1 MAATV
6 MELYGS
12 KVFNEHEMRERL
24 PSSTYKSLK
33 ATIEKGQP
41 LDLEVANVVAS
52 VMKRWAIEL
61 GATHYTHWFQPLT
74 GITSEKHD
82 GFVSPQPDGT
92 AIMEFSGKELI
103 KGEPDASSFPSGG
116 LRATAE
122 ARGYTA
128 WDPTSYA
135 FVKDD
140 VLCIPTAFCS
150 YTGEALDKKTPLLR
164 SMQAISDQACK
175 VLKLFGKDVDRVAT
189 TVGPEQ
195 EYFLIRKEDYKKR
208 LDIVLTGRTLFGSAP
223 SKGQELE
230 EHYFGVIRPVVSEFM
245 KELDEELWKLGIPA
259 KTKHNEVAP
268 AQHELA
274 PIYDTTNVA
283 IDHNL
288 LTMEMM
294 KKIAAKHGLVCLQHE
309 KPFEGVNG
317 SGKHNNWSLSTTEEN
332 LLDPGDTP
340 MENLQFMVFLTAVI
354 KAVDEYADLLRTSV
368 ATPGNDHRLGANEAP
383 PAIISIFVG
392 EELEAVIDA
401 ICTDSPYAG
410 PVKMKMDLGVDVLP
424 KFSKDTTDRNR
435 TSPFAFTGN
444 KFEFRMPGSAQNL
457 SDANT
462 ILNTAVAKALKNF
475 TEETSDAADF
485 ECAAAAWVKK
495 TLNEHRRVIFNG
507 NGYTDAWE
515 QEAERRGLPNRKC
528 TPDAMI
534 ALKEAKNIDLM
545 EEFGVLTKTEMLS
558 RYEVEMEHY
567 SKIINI
573 EARTMLKIAN
583 KQLIPAATSYMGEVA
598 NTAAAKAAAV
608 EGISIK
614 AESKVLKALSH
625 YTDEMSDAADD
636 LKEATDKVCAL
647 EDESA
652 KAHAFHDEVLPI
664 MARLRAA
671 ADVAE
676 ELVDE
681 EYWPLPCY
689 SRMLFYTE

>member
-1 MAATV
+1 MAANV
-6 MELYGS
+6 MEIYGS
-12 KVFNEHEMRERL
+12 KVFNEHVMKERL
-24 PSSTYKSLK
+24 PSATYKSLER
-33 ATIEKGQP
+33 TLHKGAP
-41 LDLEVANVVAS
+41 LDIEVANVVAS
-52 VMKRWAIEL
+52 VMKRWAMEL

-82 GFVSPQPDGT
+82 GFVSPVGDGT
-92 AIMEFSGKELI
+92 AIMEFSGKELVR
-103 KGEPDASSFPSGG
+103 GEPDASSFPSGG
-116 LRATAE
+116 LRATCE

-140 VLCIPTAFCS
+140 VLCIPTAFVS

-164 SMQAISDQACK
+164 SMNALSNQAVRI
-175 VLKLFGKDVDRVAT
+175 LKLFGKDVDYVST

-195 EYFLIRKEDYKKR
+195 EYFLIKKEDYEAR
-208 LDIVLTGRTLFGSAP
+208 QDLILTGRTLFGAP
-223 SKGQELE
+223 SAKGQELE
-230 EHYFGVIRPVVSEFM
+230 EHYFGVIRPEVSEFM

-268 AQHELA
+268 CQHELA
-274 PIYDTTNVA
+274 PIFDTTNVA

-294 KKIAAKHGLVCLQHE
+294 KKIAPKYGLVCLQHE

-317 SGKHNNWSLSTTEEN
+317 SGKHNNWSMSTTHEN

-340 MENLQFMVFLTAVI
+340 MENLQFLVFLAAVI

-401 ICTDSPYAG
+401 IASDSPYAG

-444 KFEFRMPGSAQNL
+444 KFEFRMPGSAENL

-462 ILNTAVAKALKNF
+462 ILNTAVAKELKGYADELESAEDFTSAVIAL
-475 TEETSDAADF
+475 
-485 ECAAAAWVKK
+485 VKR
-495 TLNEHRRVIFNG
+495 TIRDHRRVIFNG
-507 NGYTDAWE
+507 NGYTAEWE
-515 QEAERRGLPNRKC
+515 EEAAKRGLPNKKN
-528 TPDAMI
+528 TPAALPALIEPKNI
-534 ALKEAKNIDLM
+534 ALM
-545 EEFGVLTKTEMLS
+545 EDFGVLTKVEMES

-573 EARTMLKIAN
+573 EALTMLEMAR
-583 KQLIPAATSYMGEVA
+583 KQLLPAVNAYMSEVA
-598 NTAAAKAAAV
+598 NTAASKLAVSESLSVRSETKALTRLSADADAMSDAVDELQAAV
-608 EGISIK
+608 D
-614 AESKVLKALSH
+614 AAKALS
-625 YTDEMSDAADD
+625 
-636 LKEATDKVCAL
+636 
-647 EDESA
+647 DESA
-652 KAHAFHDEVLPI
+652 KAVAFHDDVLPK
-664 MARLRAA
+664 MDALRAA
-671 ADVAE
+671 ADDAE
-676 ELVDE
+676 TICGED
-681 EYWPLPCY
+681 YWPLPSY
-689 SRMLFYTE
+689 SKMLYYV

>member
-52 VMKRWAIEL
+52 VMKRWAIEQ

-175 VLKLFGKDVDRVAT
+175 VLHLFGKDVPRVAT

-195 EYFLIRKEDYKKR
+195 EYFLIRKEDYEKR

-230 EHYFGVIRPVVSEFM
+230 EHYFGTIRPIVSEYM

-294 KKIAAKHGLVCLQHE
+294 KKIALKHGLVCLQHE

-317 SGKHNNWSLSTTEEN
+317 SGKHNNWSISTTEEN

-340 MENLQFMVFLTAVI
+340 MENLQFMVFLSAVI
-354 KAVDEYADLLRTSV
+354 KAVDEYADLLRTAV

-401 ICTDSPYAG
+401 VCTDSPYAG

-444 KFEFRMPGSAQNL
+444 KFEFRMPGSAENL

-462 ILNTAVAKALKNF
+462 ILNTAVAKELKEF
-475 TEETSDAADF
+475 TEETSGAADF

-495 TLNEHRRVIFNG
+495 TLNDHRRVIFNG
-507 NGYTDAWE
+507 NGYSEAWE
-515 QEAERRGLPNRKC
+515 AEAERRGLPNRKC

-534 ALKEAKNIDLM
+534 ALKDPKNIALM

-583 KQLIPAATSYMGEVA
+583 KQLIPAATAYMGEVA
-598 NTAAAKAAAV
+598 NTAAAKSAAV
-608 EGISIK
+608 EGISTK
-614 AESKVLKALSH
+614 AEAKVLQALSK
-625 YTDEMSDAADD
+625 YTDEMSDAADE
-636 LKEATDKVCAL
+636 LKEVTDKVCAL

-652 KAHAFHDEVLPI
+652 KAHAFHDEVLPV
-664 MARLRAA
+664 MAKLRAA

-689 SRMLFYTE
+689 SRMLYYTE

>member
-1 MAATV
+1 MAANV
-6 MELYGS
+6 MEIYGS
-12 KVFNEHEMRERL
+12 KVFNEHVMKERL
-24 PSSTYKSLK
+24 PSATYKSLER
-33 ATIEKGQP
+33 TLHKGAP
-41 LDLEVANVVAS
+41 LDIEVANVVAS
-52 VMKRWAIEL
+52 VMKRWAMEL

-82 GFVSPQPDGT
+82 GFVSPVGDGT
-92 AIMEFSGKELI
+92 AIMEFSGKELVR
-103 KGEPDASSFPSGG
+103 GEPDASSFPSGG
-116 LRATAE
+116 LRATCE

-140 VLCIPTAFCS
+140 VLCIPTAFVS

-164 SMQAISDQACK
+164 SMNALSGQAIRI
-175 VLKLFGKDVDRVAT
+175 LKLFGKDVDYVST

-195 EYFLIRKEDYKKR
+195 EYFLAKKEDYEAR
-208 LDIVLTGRTLFGSAP
+208 QDLILTGRTLFGAP
-223 SKGQELE
+223 SAKGQELE
-230 EHYFGVIRPVVSEFM
+230 EHYFGVIRPEVSEFM
-245 KELDEELWKLGIPA
+245 KELDEELWKLGVPA

-268 AQHELA
+268 CQHELA
-274 PIYDTTNVA
+274 PIFDTTNVA

-294 KKIAAKHGLVCLQHE
+294 KKIAPKYGLVCLQHE

-317 SGKHNNWSLSTTEEN
+317 SGKHNNWSMSTTHEN

-340 MENLQFMVFLTAVI
+340 MENLQFLVFLAAVI

-401 ICTDSPYAG
+401 IASDSPYAG

-444 KFEFRMPGSAQNL
+444 KFEFRMPGSAENL

-462 ILNTAVAKALKNF
+462 ILNTAVAKELKGYADELEGAEDFTSAAIAL
-475 TEETSDAADF
+475 
-485 ECAAAAWVKK
+485 VKR
-495 TLNEHRRVIFNG
+495 TIRDHRRVIFNG
-507 NGYTDAWE
+507 NGYTAEWE
-515 QEAERRGLPNRKC
+515 EEAARRGLPNKKN
-528 TPDAMI
+528 TPA
-534 ALKEAKNIDLM
+534 ALPALIDPKNIQLM
-545 EEFGVLTKTEMLS
+545 EDFGVLTKIEMES

-573 EARTMLKIAN
+573 EALTMLEMAR
-583 KQLIPAATSYMGEVA
+583 KQLLPAINAYMSEVA
-598 NTAAAKAAAV
+598 NTAASKLAV
-608 EGISIK
+608 SEAISVRSETK
-614 AESKVLKALSH
+614 TLTRLS
-625 YTDEMSDAADD
+625 TDADAMSDAIDALQAAVDTA
-636 LKEATDKVCAL
+636 EAMT
-647 EDESA
+647 DESA
-652 KAHAFHDEVLPI
+652 KAVSFHDDVLPK
-664 MARLRAA
+664 MDALRAA
-671 ADVAE
+671 ADDAE
-676 ELVDE
+676 TICGED
-681 EYWPLPCY
+681 YWPLPSY
-689 SRMLFYTE
+689 SKMLYYV

>member
-1 MAATV
+1 MAANV
-6 MELYGS
+6 MEIYGS
-12 KVFNEHEMRERL
+12 KVFNEHVMKERL
-24 PSSTYKSLK
+24 PSATYKSLER
-33 ATIEKGQP
+33 TLHKGAP
-41 LDLEVANVVAS
+41 LDIEVANVVAS
-52 VMKRWAIEL
+52 VMKRWAMEL

-82 GFVSPQPDGT
+82 GFVTPVGDGT
-92 AIMEFSGKELI
+92 AIMEFSGKELVR
-103 KGEPDASSFPSGG
+103 GEPDASSFPSGG
-116 LRATAE
+116 LRATCE

-140 VLCIPTAFCS
+140 VLCIPTAFVS

-164 SMQAISDQACK
+164 SMNALSNQAVRI
-175 VLKLFGKDVDRVAT
+175 LKLFGKDVDYVST

-195 EYFLIRKEDYKKR
+195 EYFLIKKEDYEAR
-208 LDIVLTGRTLFGSAP
+208 QDLILTGRTLFGAP
-223 SKGQELE
+223 SAKGQELE
-230 EHYFGVIRPVVSEFM
+230 EHYFGVIRPEVSAFM

-268 AQHELA
+268 CQHELA
-274 PIYDTTNVA
+274 PIFDTTNVA

-294 KKIAAKHGLVCLQHE
+294 KKLAPKYGLVCLQHE

-317 SGKHNNWSLSTTEEN
+317 SGKHNNWSMSTTHEN

-340 MENLQFMVFLTAVI
+340 MENLQFLVFLAAVI

-401 ICTDSPYAG
+401 IASDSPYAG

-444 KFEFRMPGSAQNL
+444 KFEFRMPGSAENL

-462 ILNTAVAKALKNF
+462 ILNTAVAKELKGYADELESAEDFTSAVIAL
-475 TEETSDAADF
+475 
-485 ECAAAAWVKK
+485 VKR
-495 TLNEHRRVIFNG
+495 TIRDHRRVIFNG
-507 NGYTDAWE
+507 NGYTAEWE
-515 QEAERRGLPNRKC
+515 EEAAKRGLPNKKN
-528 TPDAMI
+528 TPAALPALIEPKNI
-534 ALKEAKNIDLM
+534 ALM
-545 EEFGVLTKTEMLS
+545 EDFGVLTKVEMES

-573 EARTMLKIAN
+573 EALTMLEMAR
-583 KQLIPAATSYMGEVA
+583 KQLLPAVNAYMSEVA
-598 NTAAAKAAAV
+598 NTAASKLAVSENLSVRSETKALTRLSADADAMSDAVDELQAAV
-608 EGISIK
+608 D
-614 AESKVLKALSH
+614 AAKALS
-625 YTDEMSDAADD
+625 
-636 LKEATDKVCAL
+636 
-647 EDESA
+647 DESA
-652 KAHAFHDEVLPI
+652 KAVAFHDDVLPK
-664 MARLRAA
+664 MDALRAA
-671 ADVAE
+671 ADDAE
-676 ELVDE
+676 TICGED
-681 EYWPLPCY
+681 YWPLPSY
-689 SRMLFYTE
+689 SKMLYYV

>member
-52 VMKRWAIEL
+52 VMKRWAIEQ

-175 VLKLFGKDVDRVAT
+175 VLHLFGKDVPRVAT

-195 EYFLIRKEDYKKR
+195 EYFLIRKEDYEKR

-230 EHYFGVIRPVVSEFM
+230 EHYFGTIRPIVSEYM

-294 KKIAAKHGLVCLQHE
+294 KKIALKHGLVCLQHE

-317 SGKHNNWSLSTTEEN
+317 SGKHNNWSISTTEEN

-340 MENLQFMVFLTAVI
+340 MENLQFMVFLSAVI
-354 KAVDEYADLLRTSV
+354 KAVDEYADLLRTAV

-401 ICTDSPYAG
+401 VCTDSPYAG

-444 KFEFRMPGSAQNL
+444 KFEFRMPGSAENL

-462 ILNTAVAKALKNF
+462 ILNTAVAKALKEF
-475 TEETSDAADF
+475 TEETSGAADF

-495 TLNEHRRVIFNG
+495 TLNDHRRVIFNG
-507 NGYTDAWE
+507 NGYSEAWE
-515 QEAERRGLPNRKC
+515 AEAERRGLPNRKC

-534 ALKEAKNIDLM
+534 ALKDPKNIALM

-583 KQLIPAATSYMGEVA
+583 KQLIPAATAYMGEVA
-598 NTAAAKAAAV
+598 NTAAAKSAAV
-608 EGISIK
+608 EGISTK
-614 AESKVLKALSH
+614 AEAKVLQALSK
-625 YTDEMSDAADD
+625 YTDEMSDAADE
-636 LKEATDKVCAL
+636 LKEVTDKVCAL

-652 KAHAFHDEVLPI
+652 KAHAFHDEVLPV
-664 MARLRAA
+664 MAKLRAA

-689 SRMLFYTE
+689 SRMLYYTE

>member
-1 MAATV
+1 MAANV
-6 MELYGS
+6 MEIYGS
-12 KVFNEHEMRERL
+12 KVFNEHVMKERL
-24 PSSTYKSLK
+24 PSATYKSL
-33 ATIEKGQP
+33 EKTLHKGAP
-41 LDLEVANVVAS
+41 LDIEVANVVAS
-52 VMKRWAIEL
+52 VMKRWAMEL

-82 GFVSPQPDGT
+82 GFVSPVGDGT
-92 AIMEFSGKELI
+92 AIMEFNGKELVR
-103 KGEPDASSFPSGG
+103 GEPDASSFPSGG
-116 LRATAE
+116 LRATCE

-128 WDPTSYA
+128 WDPTSFA

-140 VLCIPTAFCS
+140 VLCIPTAFVS

-164 SMQAISDQACK
+164 SMNALSNQAIR
-175 VLKLFGKDVDRVAT
+175 VLKLFGKDVDYVST

-195 EYFLIRKEDYKKR
+195 EYFLIKKEDYEAR
-208 LDIVLTGRTLFGSAP
+208 QDLILTGRTLFGAP
-223 SKGQELE
+223 SAKGQELE
-230 EHYFGVIRPVVSEFM
+230 EHYFGVIRPEVSAFM

-268 AQHELA
+268 CQHELA
-274 PIYDTTNVA
+274 PIFDTTNVA

-294 KKIAAKHGLVCLQHE
+294 KKIADKHGLVCLQHE

-317 SGKHNNWSLSTTEEN
+317 SGKHNNWSISTKREN

-340 MENLQFMVFLTAVI
+340 MENLQFMVFLSAVI
-354 KAVDEYADLLRTSV
+354 EAVDDYADLLRTSV

-444 KFEFRMPGSAQNL
+444 KFEFRMPGSAENL

-462 ILNTAVAKALKNF
+462 ILNTAVAKSLKEF
-475 TEETSDAADF
+475 VAETAGAADF

-507 NGYTDAWE
+507 NGYSEAWE
-515 QEAERRGLPNRKC
+515 VEAERRGLPNRKC

-534 ALKEAKNIDLM
+534 ALKDAKNIALM

-567 SKIINI
+567 SKILNI

-583 KQLIPAATSYMGEVA
+583 KQLIPAATAYMGEVA
-598 NTAAAKAAAV
+598 GAAAAKTAAV
-608 EGISIK
+608 EGISTK
-614 AESKVLKALSH
+614 AETKVLTALSK
-625 YTDEMSDAADD
+625 YTDEMSDATDA
-636 LKEATDKVCAL
+636 LQAATDKVSAMD
-647 EDESA
+647 DEAA
-652 KAHAFHDEVLPI
+652 KAHAFHDEVIPA
-664 MARLRAA
+664 MDALRAA
-671 ADVAE
+671 ADEAE
-676 ELVDE
+676 SIVDE
-681 EYWPLPCY
+681 DYWPLPCY

>member
-52 VMKRWAIEL
+52 VMKRWAIEQ

-175 VLKLFGKDVDRVAT
+175 VLHLFGKDVPRVAT

-195 EYFLIRKEDYKKR
+195 EYFLIRKEDYEKR

-230 EHYFGVIRPVVSEFM
+230 EHYFGTIRPIVSEYM

-294 KKIAAKHGLVCLQHE
+294 KKIALKHGLVCLQHE

-317 SGKHNNWSLSTTEEN
+317 SGKHNNWSISTTEEN

-340 MENLQFMVFLTAVI
+340 MENLQFMVFLSAVI
-354 KAVDEYADLLRTSV
+354 KAVDEYADLLRTAV

-401 ICTDSPYAG
+401 VCTDSPYAG

-444 KFEFRMPGSAQNL
+444 KFEFRMPGSAENL

-462 ILNTAVAKALKNF
+462 ILNTAVAKALKEF
-475 TEETSDAADF
+475 TEETSGAADF

-495 TLNEHRRVIFNG
+495 TLNDHRRVIFNG
-507 NGYTDAWE
+507 NGYSEAWE
-515 QEAERRGLPNRKC
+515 AEAERRGLPNRKC

-534 ALKEAKNIDLM
+534 ALKDPKNIALM

-583 KQLIPAATSYMGEVA
+583 KQLIPAATAYMGEVA
-598 NTAAAKAAAV
+598 NTAATKTAAV
-608 EGISIK
+608 EGISTK
-614 AESKVLKALSH
+614 AEAKVLQALSK
-625 YTDEMSDAADD
+625 YTDEMSDAADE
-636 LKEATDKVCAL
+636 LKEVTDKVCAL

-652 KAHAFHDEVLPI
+652 KAHAFHDEVLPV
-664 MARLRAA
+664 MAKLRAA

-689 SRMLFYTE
+689 SRMLYYTE

>member
-52 VMKRWAIEL
+52 VMKRWAIEQ

-140 VLCIPTAFCS
+140 TLCIPTAFCS

-195 EYFLIRKEDYKKR
+195 EYFLIKKEDYQKR
-208 LDIVLTGRTLFGSAP
+208 LDLVLCGRTLFGSAP

-230 EHYFGVIRPVVSEFM
+230 EHYFGTIRPIVSGFM
-245 KELDEELWKLGIPA
+245 KELDEELWKLGVPA

-268 AQHELA
+268 CQHELA
-274 PIYDTTNVA
+274 PIYDITNVA

-294 KKIAAKHGLVCLQHE
+294 RKIADKHGLVCLQHE

-317 SGKHNNWSLSTTEEN
+317 SGKHNNWSLGTKHEN

-340 MENLQFMVFLTAVI
+340 MENLQFMVFLSAVI
-354 KAVDEYADLLRTSV
+354 EAVDDYADLLRTSV

-444 KFEFRMPGSAQNL
+444 KFEFRMPGSAENL

-462 ILNTAVAKALKNF
+462 ILNAAVAKSLKEF
-475 TEETSDAADF
+475 VAETSGAADF

-507 NGYTDAWE
+507 NGYSEAWE
-515 QEAERRGLPNRKC
+515 VEAERRGLPNRKC

-534 ALKEAKNIDLM
+534 ALKDAKNIALM

-567 SKIINI
+567 SKILNI

-583 KQLIPAATSYMGEVA
+583 KQLIPAATAYMGEVA
-598 NTAAAKAAAV
+598 GAAAAKTAAV
-608 EGISIK
+608 EGISTK
-614 AESKVLKALSH
+614 AETKVLTALSK
-625 YTDEMSDAADD
+625 YTDEMSDATDA
-636 LKEATDKVCAL
+636 LQAATDKVSAMD
-647 EDESA
+647 DEAA
-652 KAHAFHDEVLPI
+652 KAHAFHDEVIPA
-664 MARLRAA
+664 MDALRAA
-671 ADVAE
+671 ADEAE
-676 ELVDE
+676 SIVDE
-681 EYWPLPCY
+681 DYWPLPCY

>member
-1 MAATV
+1 MAANV
-6 MELYGS
+6 MEIYGS
-12 KVFNEHEMRERL
+12 KVFNEHVMKERL
-24 PSSTYKSLK
+24 PSATYKSL
-33 ATIEKGQP
+33 EKTLHRGAP
-41 LDLEVANVVAS
+41 LDIEVANVVAS
-52 VMKRWAIEL
+52 VMKRWAMEL

-82 GFVSPQPDGT
+82 GFVSPVGDGT
-92 AIMEFSGKELI
+92 AIMEFNGKELVR
-103 KGEPDASSFPSGG
+103 GEPDASSFPSGG
-116 LRATAE
+116 LRATCE

-140 VLCIPTAFCS
+140 VLCIPTAFVS

-164 SMQAISDQACK
+164 SMNALSNQAIR
-175 VLKLFGKDVDRVAT
+175 VLKLFGKDVDYVST

-195 EYFLIRKEDYKKR
+195 EYFLIKKEDYEAR
-208 LDIVLTGRTLFGSAP
+208 QDLILTGRTLFGAP
-223 SKGQELE
+223 SAKGQELE
-230 EHYFGVIRPVVSEFM
+230 EHYFGVIRPEVSAFM
-245 KELDEELWKLGIPA
+245 KELDEELWKLGVPA

-268 AQHELA
+268 CQHELA
-274 PIYDTTNVA
+274 PIFDTTNVA

-294 KKIAAKHGLVCLQHE
+294 KKLAPKYGLVCLQHE

-317 SGKHNNWSLSTTEEN
+317 SGKHNNWSMSTTHEN

-340 MENLQFMVFLTAVI
+340 MENLQFLVFLAAVI

-401 ICTDSPYAG
+401 IASDSPYAG

-444 KFEFRMPGSAQNL
+444 KFEFRMPGSAENL

-462 ILNTAVAKALKNF
+462 ILNTAVAKELKGYADELEKADDFTSAAIALIKR
-475 TEETSDAADF
+475 TIRD
-485 ECAAAAWVKK
+485 
-495 TLNEHRRVIFNG
+495 HRRVIFNG
-507 NGYTDAWE
+507 NGYTAEWE
-515 QEAERRGLPNRKC
+515 EEAAKRGLPNKKN
-528 TPDAMI
+528 TPAALPALIEPKNI
-534 ALKEAKNIDLM
+534 ALM
-545 EEFGVLTKTEMLS
+545 EDFGVLTKVEMES

-573 EARTMLKIAN
+573 EALTMLEMAR
-583 KQLIPAATSYMGEVA
+583 KQLLPAINSYMSEVA
-598 NTAAAKAAAV
+598 NTAASKLAVSESLSVRSETKTLSHLSADADAMSDAIDELQAAV
-608 EGISIK
+608 D
-614 AESKVLKALSH
+614 AAKALS
-625 YTDEMSDAADD
+625 
-636 LKEATDKVCAL
+636 
-647 EDESA
+647 DESA
-652 KAHAFHDEVLPI
+652 KAVAFHDDVLLK
-664 MARLRAA
+664 MDALRAA
-671 ADVAE
+671 ADDAE
-676 ELVDE
+676 TICGED
-681 EYWPLPCY
+681 YWPLPSY
-689 SRMLFYTE
+689 SKMLYYV

>member
-1 MAATV
+1 M
-6 MELYGS
+6 LFRS
-12 KVFNEHEMRERL
+12 
-24 PSSTYKSLK
+24 
-33 ATIEKGQP
+33 
-41 LDLEVANVVAS
+41 
-52 VMKRWAIEL
+52 
-61 GATHYTHWFQPLT
+61 
-74 GITSEKHD
+74 
-82 GFVSPQPDGT
+82 
-92 AIMEFSGKELI
+92 
-103 KGEPDASSFPSGG
+103 SGG

-164 SMQAISDQACK
+164 SMQAISDQACR

-195 EYFLIRKEDYKKR
+195 EYFLIRKEDYEKR

-230 EHYFGVIRPVVSEFM
+230 EHYFGTIRPIVSEYM

-294 KKIAAKHGLVCLQHE
+294 KKIALKHGLVCLQHE

-317 SGKHNNWSLSTTEEN
+317 SGKHNNWSISTTEEN

-340 MENLQFMVFLTAVI
+340 MENLQFMVFLSAVI
-354 KAVDEYADLLRTSV
+354 KAVDEYADLLRTAV

-401 ICTDSPYAG
+401 VCTDSPYAG

-444 KFEFRMPGSAQNL
+444 KFEFRMPGSAENL

-462 ILNTAVAKALKNF
+462 ILNTAVAKELKEF
-475 TEETSDAADF
+475 TEETSGAADF

-495 TLNEHRRVIFNG
+495 TLNDHRRVIFNG
-507 NGYTDAWE
+507 NGYSEAWE
-515 QEAERRGLPNRKC
+515 AEAERRGLPNRKC

-534 ALKEAKNIDLM
+534 ALKDPKNIALM

-583 KQLIPAATSYMGEVA
+583 KQLIPAATAYMGEVA
-598 NTAAAKAAAV
+598 NTAAAKTAAV
-608 EGISIK
+608 EGISTK
-614 AESKVLKALSH
+614 AEAKVLQALSK
-625 YTDEMSDAADD
+625 YTDEMSDAADE
-636 LKEATDKVCAL
+636 LKEVTDKVCAL
-647 EDESA
+647 EDESS
-652 KAHAFHDEVLPI
+652 KAHAFHDEVLPV
-664 MARLRAA
+664 MAKLRAA

-689 SRMLFYTE
+689 SRMLYYTE

>member
-1 MAATV
+1 MAANV
-6 MELYGS
+6 MEIYGS
-12 KVFNEHEMRERL
+12 KVFNEHVMKERL
-24 PSSTYKSLK
+24 PSATYKSLK
-33 ATIEKGQP
+33 NTLHKGAP
-41 LDLEVANVVAS
+41 LDIEVANVVAS
-52 VMKRWAIEL
+52 VMKRWAMEL

-82 GFVSPQPDGT
+82 GFVSPVGDGT
-92 AIMEFSGKELI
+92 AIMEFSGKELVR
-103 KGEPDASSFPSGG
+103 GEPDACSFPSGG
-116 LRATAE
+116 LRATCE

-140 VLCIPTAFCS
+140 VLCIPTAFVS

-164 SMQAISDQACK
+164 SMNALSNQAIRI
-175 VLKLFGKDVDRVAT
+175 LKLFGKDVDYVST

-195 EYFLIRKEDYKKR
+195 EYFLIKKEDYEAR
-208 LDIVLTGRTLFGSAP
+208 QDLILTGRTLFGAP
-223 SKGQELE
+223 SAKGQELE
-230 EHYFGVIRPVVSEFM
+230 EHYFGVIRPEVSAFM
-245 KELDEELWKLGIPA
+245 KELDEELWKLGVPA

-268 AQHELA
+268 CQHELA
-274 PIYDTTNVA
+274 PIFDTTNVA

-294 KKIAAKHGLVCLQHE
+294 KKIAPKYGLVCLQHE

-317 SGKHNNWSLSTTEEN
+317 SGKHNNWSMSTTHEN

-340 MENLQFMVFLTAVI
+340 MENLQFLVFLAAVI

-401 ICTDSPYAG
+401 IASDSPYAG

-444 KFEFRMPGSAQNL
+444 KFEFRMPGSAENL

-462 ILNTAVAKALKNF
+462 ILNTAVAKELKGYADELEGAEDFTSAAIAL
-475 TEETSDAADF
+475 
-485 ECAAAAWVKK
+485 VKR
-495 TLNEHRRVIFNG
+495 TIRDHRRVIFNG
-507 NGYTDAWE
+507 NGYTAEW
-515 QEAERRGLPNRKC
+515 EAEAAKRGLPNKKN
-528 TPDAMI
+528 TPA
-534 ALKEAKNIDLM
+534 ALPALIEPKNIQLM
-545 EEFGVLTKTEMLS
+545 EEFGVLTKVEMES

-573 EARTMLKIAN
+573 EALTMLEMAR
-583 KQLIPAATSYMGEVA
+583 KQLLPAVSSYMSELA
-598 NTAAAKAAAV
+598 NTAASKLAV
-608 EGISIK
+608 SESISVRSETKTLTKLSADADAMSDAIDTLQD
-614 AESKVLKALSH
+614 AVDATKALS
-625 YTDEMSDAADD
+625 T
-636 LKEATDKVCAL
+636 EA
-647 EDESA
+647 E
-652 KAHAFHDEVLPI
+652 KAVAFHDNVLPA
-664 MARLRAA
+664 MDALRAA
-671 ADVAE
+671 ADDAE
-676 ELVDE
+676 TICGED
-681 EYWPLPCY
+681 YWPLPSY
-689 SRMLFYTE
+689 SKMLYYV

>member
-1 MAATV
+1 MAANV
-6 MELYGS
+6 MEIYGS
-12 KVFNEHEMRERL
+12 KVFNEHVMKERL
-24 PSSTYKSLK
+24 PSATYKSLK
-33 ATIEKGQP
+33 NTLHKGAP
-41 LDLEVANVVAS
+41 LDIEVANVVAS
-52 VMKRWAIEL
+52 VMKRWAMEL

-82 GFVSPQPDGT
+82 GFVSPVGDGT
-92 AIMEFSGKELI
+92 AIMEFSGKELVR
-103 KGEPDASSFPSGG
+103 GEPDASSFPSGG
-116 LRATAE
+116 LRATCE

-140 VLCIPTAFCS
+140 VLCIPTAFVS

-164 SMQAISDQACK
+164 SMNALSGQAIRI
-175 VLKLFGKDVDRVAT
+175 LKLFGKDVDYVST

-195 EYFLIRKEDYKKR
+195 EYFLVKKEDYEAR
-208 LDIVLTGRTLFGSAP
+208 QDLILTGRTLFGAP
-223 SKGQELE
+223 SAKGQELE
-230 EHYFGVIRPVVSEFM
+230 EHYFGVIRPEVSAFM
-245 KELDEELWKLGIPA
+245 KELDEELWKLGVPA

-268 AQHELA
+268 CQHELA
-274 PIYDTTNVA
+274 PIFDTTNVA

-294 KKIAAKHGLVCLQHE
+294 KKIAPKYGLVCLQHE

-340 MENLQFMVFLTAVI
+340 MENLQFLVFLAAVI

-401 ICTDSPYAG
+401 IASDSPYAG

-457 SDANT
+457 SDCDT
-462 ILNTAVAKALKNF
+462 ILNTAVAKELKGYADELEGAEDFTSAAIAL
-475 TEETSDAADF
+475 
-485 ECAAAAWVKK
+485 VKR
-495 TLNEHRRVIFNG
+495 TIRDHRRVIFNG
-507 NGYTDAWE
+507 NGYSAEWE
-515 QEAERRGLPNRKC
+515 EEAARRGLPNKKN
-528 TPDAMI
+528 TPA
-534 ALKEAKNIDLM
+534 ALPALIDPKNIALM
-545 EEFGVLTKTEMLS
+545 EEFGVLTKVEMES

-567 SKIINI
+567 AKVINI
-573 EARTMLKIAN
+573 EALTMLEMAR
-583 KQLIPAATSYMGEVA
+583 KQLLPAVNAYMSEVA
-598 NTAAAKAAAV
+598 NTAASKLAVSENLSVRSETKALTRLSADADAMSDAVDELQAAV
-608 EGISIK
+608 D
-614 AESKVLKALSH
+614 AAKALS
-625 YTDEMSDAADD
+625 
-636 LKEATDKVCAL
+636 
-647 EDESA
+647 DESA
-652 KAHAFHDEVLPI
+652 KAVAFHDDVLPK
-664 MARLRAA
+664 MDALRAA
-671 ADVAE
+671 ADDAE
-676 ELVDE
+676 TICGED
-681 EYWPLPCY
+681 YWPLPSY
-689 SRMLFYTE
+689 SKMLYYV